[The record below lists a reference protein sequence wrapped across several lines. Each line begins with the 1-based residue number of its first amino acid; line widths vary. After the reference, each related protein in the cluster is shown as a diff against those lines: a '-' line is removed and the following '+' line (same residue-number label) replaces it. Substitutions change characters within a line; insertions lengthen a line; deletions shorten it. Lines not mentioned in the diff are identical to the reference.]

1 MPPKVYEKP
10 SLVAERRVEALP
22 GAAWMVLC
30 GNTFS
35 KPSPAAR
42 EPLSMGATT
51 LPDPDRRRGRARGR
65 GAAGDRRQA

>member
-10 SLVAERRVEALP
+10 ALVAERRVEALP

-42 EPLSMGATT
+42 GPLS
-51 LPDPDRRRGRARGR
+51 
-65 GAAGDRRQA
+65 